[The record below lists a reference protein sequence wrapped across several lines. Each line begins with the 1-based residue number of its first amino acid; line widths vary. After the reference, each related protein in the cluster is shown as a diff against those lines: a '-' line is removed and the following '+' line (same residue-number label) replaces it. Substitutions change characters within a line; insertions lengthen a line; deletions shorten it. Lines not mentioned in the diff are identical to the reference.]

1 MLMEITTER
10 LHDHPANREFAT
22 AGAGWDAFVASVKER
37 GVIQPLLVRPRPTP
51 PGGYQVVAGHRR
63 RRAAMQA
70 GLEAVPCLVKEITD
84 REALEMLLIENLE
97 REEINPVDE
106 ARGVAALIEECGMT
120 EEEVAARLK
129 RSREWVRTRQMVL
142 ELPEEAREALRLPK
156 EHDGHLHVGTV
167 QLLLAL
173 DSKEREMAVQMIL
186 HPDFQRRT
194 LSPRQAEDA
203 IKVVIVKPRKE
214 REAWDGQREKL
225 GKEWRTA
232 LRKRALT
239 GTRDDVTV
247 LVVGWEEA
255 QAARPG
261 RNAEEAVG
269 LAETT
274 PAAPLGLCWQHLAT
288 RHALAIRIVPA
299 EDGESRA
306 VVDELLLRNAEQALA
321 DHGKE
326 QPWLAGRKKSV
337 LVEPAEVTR
346 AKAAMNEEPEH
357 AEMVDGDEVR
367 TVIEQ
372 TVVSSAVVDLGPVR
386 RLREWAVAMNEW
398 DAEGSEPS
406 PPMPDGVPEWAT
418 EIWPALTFRVCDWV
432 LALKKVPSDQ

>member
-1 MLMEITTER
+1 MLMEVSTER
-10 LHDHPANREFAT
+10 LHDHPANRQFAT
-22 AGAGWDAFVASVKER
+22 AGQGWEAFVASVKER

-63 RRAAMQA
+63 RRAAMAA
-70 GLEAVPCLVKEITD
+70 GIDAVPCLVKEISD

-120 EEEVAARLK
+120 EEEVSARLK
-129 RSREWVRTRQMVL
+129 RSREWVRTRQLVL
-142 ELPEEAREALRLPK
+142 DLPEQARDALRLPK
-156 EHDGHLHVGTV
+156 EHDRHLHVGTV
-167 QLLLAL
+167 QLLLPL
-173 DSKEREMAVQMIL
+173 DAKERETAVQMIL
-186 HPDFQRRT
+186 NPDFQLRT

-203 IKVVIVKPRKE
+203 IRQVIVKPRKD
-214 REAWDGQREKL
+214 REAWDSQREKL

-232 LRKRALT
+232 LRKTALA

-255 QAARPG
+255 QASRPG
-261 RNAEEAVG
+261 RNAEEGVG

-274 PAAPLGLCWQHLAT
+274 PAAPPGLRWQHLAT
-288 RHALAIRIVPA
+288 RHFMAIRIVPG
-299 EDGESRA
+299 EDGQSRA

-346 AKAAMNEEPEH
+346 AKAAMDEEPEH
-357 AEMVDGDEVR
+357 AGMVDKEEVR

-372 TVVSSAVVDLGPVR
+372 TVESSAIVDLGPVR
-386 RLREWAVAMNEW
+386 RLREWAQSVIESPE
-398 DAEGSEPS
+398 EGVLEC
-406 PPMPDGVPEWAT
+406 PEWLPEWVEGLGCFNVRQA
-418 EIWPALTFRVCDWV
+418 CDWV
-432 LALKKVPSDQ
+432 LGLKKVPGDQ